1 MDGVTPYTDK
11 AQPRPMSA
19 TETLAVCDQAQT
31 ARLLDYPTLLDAVR
45 DAMIEY
51 TAGKIASP
59 ERLVVP
65 MQQGVMLSMPA
76 VADDLVAH
84 KLITV
89 VPANTGRGLPT
100 INGQVTVLDA
110 VTGRTLALLDGPEV
124 TGRRTAAVTML
135 GIRTCL
141 PHAPR
146 EILMYGTGTQARHH
160 VRAIAAI
167 FPDARL
173 LVRGTSLAIAEAFC
187 NEMRETFPNAVPAD
201 PLRIPETVDAVITVT
216 TSLEPVYDE
225 VGRPGRV
232 VVGVGAFKPEM
243 AEIGKATLD
252 ASTIYVDDPVGVSVE
267 AGDLMRAGV
276 DWNTVIPLATAFGQT
291 PDFSRPIV
299 VKSVGTAAWDLAASR
314 VAVANLMRAAG

>member
-1 MDGVTPYTDK
+1 MSSTD
-11 AQPRPMSA
+11 
-19 TETLAVCDQAQT
+19 TLAVCNQAQT
-31 ARLLDYPTLLDAVR
+31 ARLLDYPALLDAVR

-76 VADDLVAH
+76 VAADLVAH

-89 VPANTGRGLPT
+89 VPPNAGRGLPT

-141 PHAPR
+141 PQAPR

-160 VRAIAAI
+160 VQAIAAI
-167 FPDARL
+167 VPQARL
-173 LVRGTSLAIAEAFC
+173 LIRATSVERAEAFC
-187 NEMRETFPNAVPAD
+187 DEMRDTFPAIAPAD
-201 PLRIPETVDAVITVT
+201 PAHIPDTVDAVITVT
-216 TSLEPVYDE
+216 TSLEPIYDE
-225 VGRPGRV
+225 VARPGRV

-243 AEIGKATLD
+243 AELGKTTLD
-252 ASTIYVDDPVGVSVE
+252 GSTIYVDDPVGVSVE

-276 DWNTVIPLATAFGQT
+276 DWNTVIPLANAFGQT
-291 PDFSRPIV
+291 PDFSKPIV

-314 VAVANLMRAAG
+314 VAVARLAHTAG